1 MDESVKIRPS
11 GIWRHDL
18 GGVDLP
24 DLRWSCSTACSTT
37 GPSALGRS
45 PAVSGLLTYMSVVL
59 LGDFIDYR
67 LSLAGV
73 IGLERGWRRA
83 RRTILVADA
92 MSFLCGLVLYVMSVG
107 PVQGFAFTLGLI
119 TLIALLPVAAL
130 LLIGVL
136 RTGPVRGLRPAESQ
150 AVRTFGLRPC

>member
-1 MDESVKIRPS
+1 
-11 GIWRHDL
+11 
-18 GGVDLP
+18 
-24 DLRWSCSTACSTT
+24 
-37 GPSALGRS
+37 
-45 PAVSGLLTYMSVVL
+45 MSVVL

-107 PVQGFAFTLGLI
+107 PVQGFAFTLGLT
-119 TLIALLPVAAL
+119 TLIDVAVVFLSHDREPGDPDDSPQRGRTRSPACGIPGRQDLWATSMLIDVWSALAASAC
-130 LLIGVL
+130 
-136 RTGPVRGLRPAESQ
+136 T
-150 AVRTFGLRPC
+150 